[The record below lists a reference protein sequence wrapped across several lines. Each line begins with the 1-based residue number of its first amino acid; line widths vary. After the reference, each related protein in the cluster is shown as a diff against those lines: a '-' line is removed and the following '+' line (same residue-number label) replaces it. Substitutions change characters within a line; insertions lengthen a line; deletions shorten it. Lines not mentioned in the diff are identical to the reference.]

1 MKFSNKQIGLLR
13 ATDFSI
19 GHSSLE
25 FILIKKKKIFMT
37 KPAALKRGRLL
48 CTKPTKPLFT
58 KNLNLFFSR
67 KKRKKKKKPM
77 NEMYVCMYVLVP

>member
-1 MKFSNKQIGLLR
+1 
-13 ATDFSI
+13 
-19 GHSSLE
+19 
-25 FILIKKKKIFMT
+25 MT

-58 KNLNLFFSR
+58 KNLNLFFSK

-77 NEMYVCMYVLVP
+77 NEMYVCMSVCMYVCIGPMSLLEFILSSILTIAEKRVYQ